1 MARQETPRA
10 TGAEEGERDCV
21 LCPPLRFRLNEMAD
35 LPGESAV
42 LADDGGLFL
51 MPDLAPLADGH
62 VLLVTALHHQ
72 CAGAFGEDLWAGA
85 WRWRRRVGRIYRA
98 AYGREDLVMFEHG
111 PGTPQGGGAC
121 VDHAHWHLLP
131 HPSGGGMRALL
142 EERGLGGRVATRES
156 VREYFRTGRSY
167 LLLEEEGA
175 VTVHPGEGVP
185 SQYLR
190 WVAKKALGLH
200 GGTPGA
206 RQGAAYDPEPQIWR
220 WQEQFGLPASRA
232 RFLRTLERL
241 RAAMAQDETGEAQDE
256 AEGEP
261 EEAEEGGHPG
271 ARRVA
276 DHQKSSP
283 AASRSPNPIRST
295 PSP

>member
-10 TGAEEGERDCV
+10 AGAEKGERDCV

-72 CAGAFGEDLWAGA
+72 CAGAFEEELWERA
-85 WRWRRRVGRIYRA
+85 WRWRHRVGRIYRA

-131 HPSGGGMRALL
+131 HSSGGGMRALL
-142 EERGLGGRVATRES
+142 EERGLGGRAATWES

-190 WVAKKALGLH
+190 WAAKKALG
-200 GGTPGA
+200 A
-206 RQGAAYDPEPQIWR
+206 QQGAAHDPETQSWR
-220 WQEQFGLPASRA
+220 WQEVFGLPASRA

-241 RAAMAQDETGEAQDE
+241 RAAMAQDEAEDE
-256 AEGEP
+256 AEAEDELRGDP
-261 EEAEEGGHPG
+261 EGGPDEGGHRD
-271 ARRVA
+271 ARA
-276 DHQKSSP
+276 AAHQKSSP